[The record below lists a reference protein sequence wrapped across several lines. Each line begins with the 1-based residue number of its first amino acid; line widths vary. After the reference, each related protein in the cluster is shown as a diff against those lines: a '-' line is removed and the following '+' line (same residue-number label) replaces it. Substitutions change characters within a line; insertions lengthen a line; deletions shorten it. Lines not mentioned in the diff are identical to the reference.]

1 MRHQALFDHVMS
13 NGLRDWLDGQATA
26 REEAKRR
33 NLQILM
39 IGMGIAVAAAI
50 GFMAYDSERAE
61 FGFVIGGVIG
71 AISWWIASLPVEA
84 MSKQIKVRAN
94 EELGAALGLR
104 YHLEGTPGS
113 DFDLA
118 TRMGLLP
125 SNPDQSDFGDFWE
138 GTFGNAEGA
147 LHEAHLQ
154 EYQGEGKNRRLVT
167 VFHGVVMGYQFARP
181 FTSTTLVRQD
191 MGLFNGLFNLGTR
204 MTGLKLEPVKMVH
217 PEFERRF
224 EVVSTDQVEARYLL
238 HPAFCERLMEME
250 AAFNGHNMRLAFA
263 QGRVVVVIET
273 RDMFES
279 GGIDAEGDDARF
291 ATTIDQLGSLIDL
304 TQALNE
310 RAR

>member
-13 NGLRDWLDGQATA
+13 NGLRDWLDSQATA

-39 IGMGIAVAAAI
+39 IGMGIAVAAAVAVM
-50 GFMAYDSERAE
+50 GFMPDQAE
-61 FGFVIGGVIG
+61 YGFVVGAVIG
-71 AISWWIASLPVEA
+71 AIAWGVANLPVQA

-104 YHLEGTPGS
+104 YQLDGVPGG
-113 DFDLA
+113 DFELA

-125 SNPDQSDFGDFWE
+125 SSPDQANYSDFWE
-138 GTFGNAEGA
+138 GTFGASEGT

-167 VFHGVVMGYQFARP
+167 VFQGVVMGYQFSRP

-191 MGLFNGLFNLGTR
+191 MGLFNGLFNLGSR

-217 PEFERRF
+217 PDFERRF

-304 TQALNE
+304 TQTLNE

>member
-13 NGLRDWLDGQATA
+13 NGLRDWLASQASA
-26 REEAKRR
+26 REEARRR

-39 IGMGIAVAAAI
+39 IGMGIAAAAAI
-50 GFMAYDSERAE
+50 AVMGFMPGQAE
-61 FGFVIGGVIG
+61 YGFVIGAVIG
-71 AISWWIASLPVEA
+71 GITWWLANLPIQAISD
-84 MSKQIKVRAN
+84 QIKVRAN

-104 YHLEGTPGS
+104 YHLNGTPGS
-113 DFDLA
+113 DYELA
-118 TRMGLLP
+118 TRLGLLP
-125 SNPDQSDFGDFWE
+125 SSPDRADYRDFWE
-138 GTFGNAEGA
+138 GTFGSAEGM

-154 EYQGEGKNRRLVT
+154 EYQGEGKRRRLVT
-167 VFHGVVMGYQFARP
+167 VFRGVVMGYQFARP

-191 MGLFNGLFNLGTR
+191 LGLLNGLSNLGSR
-204 MTGLKLEPVKMVH
+204 LSGPKLEPVKMVH
-217 PEFERRF
+217 PDFESRF

-250 AAFNGHNMRLAFA
+250 AAFNGHDMSLAFA

-291 ATTIDQLGSLIDL
+291 AATIDQLGSLIDL
-304 TQALNE
+304 TQTLNE

>member
-1 MRHQALFDHVMS
+1 MRHQALFDHVMTS
-13 NGLRDWLDGQATA
+13 GLRDWLDSQATA
-26 REEAKRR
+26 REKAKRQ

-39 IGMGIAVAAAI
+39 IGMGIAAAAAI
-50 GFMAYDSERAE
+50 AVMSFMPDQAE
-61 FGFVIGGVIG
+61 YGFVVGALIGGITWWVANLPVQ
-71 AISWWIASLPVEA
+71 AISQ
-84 MSKQIKVRAN
+84 QIKVRAN

-104 YHLEGTPGS
+104 YHLNGTPGS
-113 DFDLA
+113 DFELA

-125 SNPDQSDFGDFWE
+125 SDPDQADYSDFWE
-138 GTFGNAEGA
+138 GTFGAAEGT

-154 EYQGEGKNRRLVT
+154 EYQQQGKHRRLVT
-167 VFHGVVMGYQFARP
+167 VFRGVVMGYQFARP
-181 FTSTTLVRQD
+181 FSSTTLVRQD
-191 MGLFNGLFNLGTR
+191 MGLFNGLFNLGSR
-204 MTGLKLEPVKMVH
+204 LTGLKLEPVKMVH
-217 PEFERRF
+217 PDFERRF

-250 AAFNGHNMRLAFA
+250 AAFNGQNMRLAFA

-273 RDMFES
+273 KDMFES
-279 GGIDAEGDDARF
+279 GGIEANGDDARF

>member
-13 NGLRDWLDGQATA
+13 NGLRDWLDSQAAA

-39 IGMGIAVAAAI
+39 VGMGLAAAAAI
-50 GFMAYDSERAE
+50 AVMAYLPERAE
-61 FGFVIGGVIG
+61 LGFVVGALVGGIT
-71 AISWWIASLPVEA
+71 WWIANQPVQA

-104 YHLEGTPGS
+104 YHLEGPASS
-113 DFDLA
+113 DFELA

-125 SNPDQSDFGDFWE
+125 ANPDQSDFGDFWDGKFGNSE
-138 GTFGNAEGA
+138 GTM
-147 LHEAHLQ
+147 HEAHLQ
-154 EYQGEGKNRRLVT
+154 EYQQQGKHRRLVT
-167 VFHGVVMGYQFARP
+167 VFHGVVIGYQFARP

-191 MGLFNGLFNLGTR
+191 MGLLNGLFNMGSR
-204 MTGLKLEPVKMVH
+204 FTGLKLEPVKMVH
-217 PEFERRF
+217 PGFERRF
-224 EVVSTDQVEARYLL
+224 EVVSSDQVEARYLL

-250 AAFNGHNMRLAFA
+250 AAFNGRNMRLAFV

-273 RDMFES
+273 EDMFES
-279 GGIDAEGDDARF
+279 GGIDAQGDDARF

-304 TQALNE
+304 TETLNE